1 MNNAFTRIVLIA
13 FLTCCAV
20 VSATAQDAALARYVN
35 HLKTSRD
42 FTIKVAEQM
51 KDSDYGFK
59 LTPPQMSFAE
69 QLMHLAETNVWLYST
84 IQNRK
89 SPFAKPSNPTKANVI
104 DYLTK
109 SFDYSIGVLTKLS
122 TGQLEKSYQAEGK
135 AMQGWDIVMLSLN
148 HTTHHRAQCEMYL
161 RVKGITPAEY
171 QF

>member
-1 MNNAFTRIVLIA
+1 MSKTFTRILLITLLA
-13 FLTCCAV
+13 SCAV
-20 VSATAQDAALARYVN
+20 VSATAQDAAVARYVN

-42 FTIKVAEQM
+42 FTIKVAQQM

-69 QLMHLAETNVWLYST
+69 QLMHLSETNVWLYST
-84 IQNRK
+84 LQNKK

-104 DYLTK
+104 EYLTK

-122 TGQLEKSYQAEGK
+122 PDQLEKSYQAEGK
-135 AMQGWDIVMLSLN
+135 SMQGWDVVMLSLD